1 MKLESGTEGIEIQME
16 LKYCERCGGLWL
28 RLRNETGVHCGSC
41 SAHFARL
48 PKRGEGGERKGRRRK
63 GSNREQIH
71 GVQIEYLEGVEQR
84 EERV

>member
-28 RLRNETGVHCGSC
+28 RLRNDTGVHCGSC
-41 SAHFARL
+41 MAHFAAL

-63 GSNREQIH
+63 DGDPKQRH
-71 GVQIEYLEGVEQR
+71 GIQIEYLEGV
-84 EERV
+84 